1 MDWIHSF
8 GAITTLFDIIIMFM
22 LVWMQRDPT
31 QNWTGARH
39 LTENPASPKL
49 LQIEQFLQNSAAE
62 IQFAL
67 QRSDSLTLLTD
78 IFLPSVGNHLWLI
91 RTESCQSTFASWK
104 THFCI
109 SNIRSFY
116 VIKYSSVDNWM
127 IIFNSVSNTDLICC
141 WSLIPEW
148 STRNRAANLP
158 CPVIGLQSPF

>member
-1 MDWIHSF
+1 MDWIDSF
-8 GAITTLFDIIIMFM
+8 GAITTLFDIITRFM

-39 LTENPASPKL
+39 LTENPAAPKL

-91 RTESCQSTFASWK
+91 RTESCQSTLENHIRFFAFQILDTSMFLNTPQLTMKSW
-104 THFCI
+104 I
-109 SNIRSFY
+109 
-116 VIKYSSVDNWM
+116 
-127 IIFNSVSNTDLICC
+127 IIFNSVSNTDFICC
-141 WSLIPEW
+141 WSARWLHLGYLRSYSLE
-148 STRNRAANLP
+148 SNYL
-158 CPVIGLQSPF
+158 